1 MYTTNS
7 TYIMYGSW
15 DMEQDRQNFFS
26 FWTIFCPF
34 TPRTTQKIKILK
46 KWKKTSG
53 DIINLHLHTTN
64 EDHMMYGCW
73 DLECYREIFFFSFWA
88 IFCPFSHLTTQK
100 IKFLKKWKK
109 TPGDIIPLNLCTIN
123 ENHMM
128 YGSRDDAQQ
137 TEFVVIWVI
146 SCTQLDLNPQ
156 PLSSFS

>member
-1 MYTTNS
+1 
-7 TYIMYGSW
+7 MYGSW
-15 DMEQDRQNFFS
+15 DMEDNTEFFVIFAHFSTFYPTNNPENQNFEKMKKNI
-26 FWTIFCPF
+26 WRYHQF
-34 TPRTTQKIKILK
+34 TLAYN
-46 KWKKTSG
+46 KWGSY
-53 DIINLHLHTTN
+53 DVWLLRFRVLQR
-64 EDHMMYGCW
+64 D
-73 DLECYREIFFFSFWA
+73 FFFFAFWA

-146 SCTQLDLNPQ
+146 SCIQLDSNPQ